1 MTAIRPMISEKLHS
15 QSEVGWMNKRTDG
28 QTGKLYAPILSH
40 KNLHKSKLG
49 SLNMYTQERI
59 IFHLFRNYLLSF
71 VEFLYMF
78 ISMYYKI
85 LFF

>member
-15 QSEVGWMNKRTDG
+15 QSEVGWTNKWTDT
-28 QTGKLYAPILSH
+28 QTGKLYAPIL
-40 KNLHKSKLG
+40 LHRSKFG

-59 IFHLFRNYLLSF
+59 FFHLFRNALLSF
-71 VEFLYMF
+71 VEFFYMYIF
-78 ISMYYKI
+78 MYYKI